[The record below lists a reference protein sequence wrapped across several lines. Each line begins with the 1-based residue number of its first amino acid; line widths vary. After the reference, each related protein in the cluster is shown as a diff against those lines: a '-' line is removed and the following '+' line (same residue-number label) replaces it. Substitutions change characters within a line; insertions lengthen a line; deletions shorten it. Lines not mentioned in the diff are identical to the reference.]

1 MGRGAA
7 SARGRTRK
15 SEAFEGFKW
24 PLLVR
29 GTLKDSGGNVL
40 GCSELSEMWKGV
52 GGENE
57 AGRLKGWG
65 DVEMEDLEVD
75 MGGEEGGSRVETV
88 GWGTAEVGEC
98 EGCEIWPTA
107 G

>member
-1 MGRGAA
+1 MRSAA
-7 SARGRTRK
+7 SAHERTGEP
-15 SEAFEGFKW
+15 EAFERFERSRV
-24 PLLVR
+24 VR
-29 GTLKDSGGNVL
+29 GTLENSGGDVL

-52 GGENE
+52 GGKSE
-57 AGRLKGWG
+57 AGCLRGWG
-65 DVEMEDLEVD
+65 DVEMEDFEVD
-75 MGGEEGGSRVETV
+75 MGGEEGGSRVEAV